1 MQRQVEIR
9 KALRHGAHELLDLS
23 GVGHSGRV
31 AEGDAAHAKID
42 VARNAVDDLRF
53 GSDALE
59 RTAECGRDRS
69 DDADTTATKHFEY
82 PAETG
87 ERFGDAA
94 ADVGAVVRFR
104 RRHDEHDLVQFCG
117 QCALRAARVRHQR
130 DIGDGRIA
138 ADPRHHLGRVAEVW
152 HGLGRYE
159 RGRLDLGDTGGR
171 KKIDDLDLALGRYPR
186 RLDLETV
193 AGDDIVN
200 EDALAH
206 AFTSSFLRIYSHVL
220 TS

>member
-1 MQRQVEIR
+1 MQRQARIR
-9 KALRHGAHELLDLS
+9 NT
-23 GVGHSGRV
+23 V
-31 AEGDAAHAKID
+31 ADG
-42 VARNAVDDLRF
+42 
-53 GSDALE
+53 
-59 RTAECGRDRS
+59 
-69 DDADTTATKHFEY
+69 
-82 PAETG
+82 
-87 ERFGDAA
+87 
-94 ADVGAVVRFR
+94 
-104 RRHDEHDLVQFCG
+104 EHDLVEVCG
-117 QCALRAARVRHQR
+117 QSALRAARVRQQR
-130 DIGDGRIA
+130 DVGDGRIA
-138 ADPRHHLGRVAEVW
+138 ADACHHLGRVAQI
-152 HGLGRYE
+152 GNRLGRYE